1 MPVKHNPFWAVSGQF
16 FLPDKIAVTALL
28 WGIFFVVAPIPQL
41 VVSFETCLLMLLSGF
56 IGPVCGIIAMIAVF
70 RYAGKMDALTLFK
83 LNAEDLVY
91 AVSGTVVIISVSG
104 IVTALWRIVLLTFAI
119 PFAENQ
125 YLMTLAGN
133 CSSMEFALL
142 AALVV
147 LVVPVAEEL
156 LFRRVLFAWL
166 LKWGNAAAWLGTAAI
181 FAVVHLFLAGL
192 PGLFVIGLGFQW
204 LYIRRKNLS
213 VSIVSHGLLNAC
225 ALLSAL
231 LIKG

>member
-1 MPVKHNPFWAVSGQF
+1 MPVKLKLLEAVSEQF

-28 WGIFFVVAPIPQL
+28 WGVFFVIAPIPQL
-41 VVSFETCLLMLLSGF
+41 VISFETNLLMLLSGF
-56 IGPVCGIIAMIAVF
+56 IGPVCGIIAMLAVF
-70 RYAGKMDALTLFK
+70 KYAGKTDALTLFK
-83 LNAEDLVY
+83 PNADDLIY
-91 AVSGTVVIISVSG
+91 AVAGTVIIIISSG
-104 IVTALWRIVLLTFAI
+104 IATALWRIVLLTFSI

-133 CSSMEFALL
+133 CSRSEFLL
-142 AALVV
+142 LFALVV

-166 LKWGNAAAWLGTAAI
+166 LRWGNAVAWFGTAAI